1 MRNCSTTVLQ
11 KFAPSKNRKIEQFF
25 QTILVLAL
33 STLLNSQKMK
43 LSTKDIQ
50 LINFLQEK
58 LTISKSSIAV
68 ALRRRQQDSE
78 PLPIILW
85 QYGLVSLEQLER
97 IFDWQEKAE
106 LSSSSGA

>member
-1 MRNCSTTVLQ
+1 
-11 KFAPSKNRKIEQFF
+11 
-25 QTILVLAL
+25 
-33 STLLNSQKMK
+33 MK
-43 LSTKDIQ
+43 LSTKDVQ

-85 QYGLVSLEQLER
+85 QYGLVSIEQLER
-97 IFDWQEKAE
+97 IFDWEEKAE
-106 LSSSSGA
+106 LSPSSRA